1 MNVEIIETFGEV
13 VAAQE
18 AFVAKV
24 SSRENVVFDPEA
36 ITTEFRKEQK
46 TFAVVL
52 QTDFF
57 EINMSLHS
65 RASIASVFDGFLVQR
80 LFQRFL
86 DFDKSI
92 LVFERNLDVLHAR
105 QSF

>member
-24 SSRENVVFDPEA
+24 SSRENVVFDPET

-57 EINMSLHS
+57 EINMTPG
-65 RASIASVFDGFLVQR
+65 I
-80 LFQRFL
+80 
-86 DFDKSI
+86 
-92 LVFERNLDVLHAR
+92 
-105 QSF
+105 